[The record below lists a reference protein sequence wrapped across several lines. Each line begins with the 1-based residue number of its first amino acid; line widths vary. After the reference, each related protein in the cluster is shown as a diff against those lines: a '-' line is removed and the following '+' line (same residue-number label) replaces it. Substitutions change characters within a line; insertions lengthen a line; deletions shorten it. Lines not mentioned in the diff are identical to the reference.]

1 MNGSTV
7 KLPPASRRIDVGA
20 VKVIDDP
27 EQVAALAHPRRLA
40 ILEMLRT
47 PNSASGV
54 ARSLGDTRQK
64 INHRVRALLDAG
76 LIRLVGERR
85 TGNFVEQLYESI
97 AGTFVV
103 SPRLAWSDDRRTEAL
118 RSQVPLEH
126 LVEMGERLQRDAAGL
141 LDRAAF
147 EDEEIACAAIDASVR
162 FADETARAAF
172 IDEYLAALEPLLR
185 KYGART
191 GDAFRVVLA
200 VHPGGGER

>member
-1 MNGSTV
+1 LNASSAKETPV
-7 KLPPASRRIDVGA
+7 PPRLDVTG

-27 EQVAALAHPRRLA
+27 AQVAALAHPTRVA
-40 ILEMLRT
+40 ILETLRT
-47 PNSASGV
+47 ANSASGV
-54 ARSLGDTRQK
+54 ARALGDTRQK
-64 INHRVRALLDAG
+64 INHHVRALLDAG
-76 LIRLVGERR
+76 LIRLIGERR

-103 SPRLAWSDDRRTEAL
+103 SPRLAWGDDRRAAAL

-126 LVEMGERLQRDAAGL
+126 LVEMGERLQRDAAVL

-147 EDEEIACAAIDASVR
+147 DAEDIPCVAIDASVR

-172 IDEYLAALEPLLR
+172 IDEYLAALEPLLK
-185 KYGART
+185 KYGARK